1 MDVIVYLIETKARII
16 VTPVPVIKHIKQ
28 NTQHAP
34 LQGASSKAIGIEPL
48 KPVRDNAH
56 MGDERAYRID
66 GALSGL
72 IKNLIPSLP
81 NDDGSDAE
89 EKLRQAVLFAKSILH
104 RYTLQNMSFLVS
116 C

>member
-1 MDVIVYLIETKARII
+1 
-16 VTPVPVIKHIKQ
+16 
-28 NTQHAP
+28 
-34 LQGASSKAIGIEPL
+34 
-48 KPVRDNAH
+48 

-104 RYTLQNMSFLVS
+104 RYTLQDMSFLVS